1 MINIFDV
8 TELKYI
14 IIGYLDLKSICRM
27 MRLNRFTKCFIEEMP
42 IGRELRTCLHNIRT
56 ISSANTIIELLFLHA
71 CKNNCLNIIQNI
83 HTYYWH
89 KISDSFLDLGLFSA
103 CGANNITVIKYLLK
117 HGINI
122 HTCDDLAL

>member
-1 MINIFDV
+1 MINIFDIA
-8 TELKYI
+8 ELKYI

-27 MRLNRFTKCFIEEMP
+27 MRLNQFTKCFIEDMP
-42 IGRELRTCLHNIRT
+42 IGRELHTCLYNIRAN
-56 ISSANTIIELLFLHA
+56 SSADTIIELLFLRA
-71 CKNNCLNIIQNI
+71 RENNYLNLIRNI